1 MLSTESEPMS
11 PPILVLNVSPCSRL
25 NGRLHSVC
33 TWGCVCVCVCV
44 CVVLNMSSCRR
55 LHGLLLST
63 QCSDAKPVRGA
74 TPYTPRYGEVSNKFL
89 ISLSPP
95 STVNP
100 RPATPRHVPSGFK
113 TLG

>member
-44 CVVLNMSSCRR
+44 CVSSTEHE
-55 LHGLLLST
+55 LMQAPT
-63 QCSDAKPVRGA
+63 WAPVE
-74 TPYTPRYGEVSNKFL
+74 YTV
-89 ISLSPP
+89 
-95 STVNP
+95 
-100 RPATPRHVPSGFK
+100 
-113 TLG
+113 